1 MSGPLV
7 MVISLAE
14 MSNMKNDRLK
24 GDMVVDLESQP
35 RGTVA
40 RES

>member
-7 MVISLAE
+7 CSAE